1 MTKQFTFEQR
11 FRQRRAVDFNERPL
25 CPPRIVVNR
34 SGNQLFPG
42 AAFTANQD
50 AGLRKGNFG
59 GVFADV
65 HHRRAVGENV
75 PPLPAGAQ
83 CTVQMTDLFFIDW
96 SCKAR

>member
-75 PPLPAGAQ
+75 PHCQLVLSA
-83 CTVQMTDLFFIDW
+83 VQMTDLFFIDW

>member
-1 MTKQFTFEQR
+1 M
-11 FRQRRAVDFNERPL
+11 
-25 CPPRIVVNR
+25 NR

-59 GVFADV
+59 GVFADI
-65 HHRRAVGENV
+65 HHRWAVGENV
-75 PPLPAGAQ
+75 PHCQLVLSARADDGS
-83 CTVQMTDLFFIDW
+83 LFIDW